1 MDFKIYYILL
11 LITAIFSMLG
21 SLYIIASYWKYRE
34 GANIATKL
42 INILASAD
50 LLFVLS
56 TLINPNPDRD
66 NFYCEFQA
74 WLKQFSS

>member
-1 MDFKIYYILL
+1 
-11 LITAIFSMLG
+11 MLG

-34 GANIATKL
+34 GATIATKL

-56 TLINPNPDRD
+56 TLLNPNPAED
-66 NFYCEFQA
+66 NFFCEF
-74 WLKQFSS
+74 